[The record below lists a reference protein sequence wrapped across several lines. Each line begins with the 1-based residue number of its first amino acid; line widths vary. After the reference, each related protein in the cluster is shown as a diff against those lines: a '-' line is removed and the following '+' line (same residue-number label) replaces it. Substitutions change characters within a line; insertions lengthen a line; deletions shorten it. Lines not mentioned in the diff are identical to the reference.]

1 MSEFQIPGMLDEI
14 QALVSDHLQVVSYKW
29 LSRKFLVSSNAARR
43 LLQEFVEKNE
53 DELEVIYSVVGW
65 LKDST
70 TYHIKLVPK
79 PKLEEAKHDFD
90 GNCSVQVYSVQ
101 RCIPNDL
108 AAIWN
113 VEFIQTEELFK
124 QALTE
129 DNCLSDNRFCGVPNL
144 FVKRDADGVAS
155 LPVPATMARGPG
167 ASGQAI
173 GSLAKQIS
181 SIPQPQKKLPDSSP
195 NLGLQSSNTTS
206 TKNVTD
212 KTAGHD
218 LQKEVNK
225 DKLPAPPSKNRGHN
239 DKSPAGGSLAN
250 LWGRASS
257 KSNSSKE
264 DKDVAQNN
272 DLAVVVEVEGF
283 DMWTLVGRGSTF
295 GLNGGSRLSLLGQG
309 LSSAGNR
316 SGTATVD
323 VSGGL
328 RGLGGVPDSADAQ
341 ICAIENLEAGSS
353 DDDEPGVNFRR
364 PSNGDGGKKRR
375 VVLDDSDEEDFENA
389 VNLGSPDPPKVK
401 LVPELKQ
408 KTKTILFEDNILN
421 DEQKETIPIK
431 KDEKVTS
438 SEANNPF
445 KKDFAALDQG
455 KKRSLV
461 SAEEKEVPPR
471 ATVSTSNKNNTTDRA
486 PGSPKRKKV
495 LKTRIDER
503 GREVTEVVWEGKEDV
518 NPSNAGKN
526 ANGQTVKTEDNAVVA
541 PVQRAAT
548 TKKSPATGNT
558 APAHAAGKAGGKKG
572 ANTKDPKQGNIMS
585 FFKKKV

>member
-1 MSEFQIPGMLDEI
+1 MSEFEISGILDEI

-29 LSRKFLVSSNAARR
+29 LSRKFLVSSNAAKR
-43 LLQEFVEKNE
+43 LLQDLVEKHE
-53 DELEVIYSVVGW
+53 DELEVIYSVAGW
-65 LKDST
+65 LKGST
-70 TYHIKLVPK
+70 TFQSKLVPK

-101 RCIPNDL
+101 SCIPNDV

-113 VEFIQTEELFK
+113 AEFIQTEELSK

-129 DNCLSDNRFCGVPNL
+129 VNCLSNNRFSGVSNVS
-144 FVKRDADGVAS
+144 VKRNADGVDS
-155 LPVPATMARGPG
+155 LPVTATKAKGAD

-173 GSLAKQIS
+173 GSLANQIS
-181 SIPQPQKKLPDSSP
+181 SIPQPQKKLLHSSP

-212 KTAGHD
+212 KPAARD
-218 LQKEVNK
+218 LQKEVAK
-225 DKLPAPPSKNRGHN
+225 DKLPVPLSKQRGHS
-239 DKSPAGGSLAN
+239 DKSPTGGSLAN

-264 DKDVAQNN
+264 DKDAAQNN
-272 DLAVVVEVEGF
+272 
-283 DMWTLVGRGSTF
+283 
-295 GLNGGSRLSLLGQG
+295 
-309 LSSAGNR
+309 
-316 SGTATVD
+316 
-323 VSGGL
+323 
-328 RGLGGVPDSADAQ
+328 GVPDSADAQ

-353 DDDEPGVNFRR
+353 DDNEPDVNFRR
-364 PSNGDGGKKRR
+364 ASNGNGGKKRR

-389 VNLGSPDPPKVK
+389 VNLGSPDPPKEK
-401 LVPELKQ
+401 LVSELKQ
-408 KTKTILFEDNILN
+408 KNKTILFEDNILN
-421 DEQKETIPIK
+421 NEQKETILII

-455 KKRSLV
+455 KKVSLV
-461 SAEEKEVPPR
+461 SAEEKEVPRR
-471 ATVSTSNKNNTTDRA
+471 AAVSTSNKNNTTDRA
-486 PGSPKRKKV
+486 PGSPKRRKV

-503 GREVTEVVWEGKEDV
+503 GREVTEVVWEGKEEDM

-526 ANGQTVKTEDNAVVA
+526 SNGQTVKTEDNAVVA

-558 APAHAAGKAGGKKG
+558 VPAHAAGKAGGKKG